1 MTVQQLI
8 DSLSTIQDKDSIVVM
23 TNGYEGGYNDIVIGN
38 GIGNNTPAIVNV
50 ALDVNTEWYYGAHE
64 RVGDM
69 YDAANIEYQI
79 VKAIVL

>member
-1 MTVQQLI
+1 MAR
-8 DSLSTIQDKDSIVVM
+8 
-23 TNGYEGGYNDIVIGN
+23 GYEGGVDDIVIGN
-38 GIGNNTPAIVNV
+38 GIDNSTPAIINV
-50 ALDVNTEWYYGAHE
+50 ALDVNTEWYYGKHE

>member
-1 MTVQQLI
+1 MTVGELI
-8 DSLSTIQDKDSIVVM
+8 ESLSKIEDKEIRVM
-23 TNGYEGGYNDIVIGN
+23 VRGYEGGVNDMVIGN
-38 GIGNNTPAIVNV
+38 GIDNTTPAIINV

-79 VKAIVL
+79 VKAIIL